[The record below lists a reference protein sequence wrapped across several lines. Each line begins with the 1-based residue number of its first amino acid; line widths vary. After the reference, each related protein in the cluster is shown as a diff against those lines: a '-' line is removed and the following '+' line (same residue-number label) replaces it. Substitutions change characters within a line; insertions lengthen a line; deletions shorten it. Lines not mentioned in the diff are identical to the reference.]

1 MSFGTGRSPEPPVD
15 NTERQ
20 KCKVQAPGVTRG
32 RENDKSEPVA
42 KRKTQ
47 FCPWIPSFDCF
58 SFAFCF
64 LARMSLSKIDE
75 QLIDWR
81 LCSPVLGNHA

>member
-20 KCKVQAPGVTRG
+20 KCKIQAPGVTRG

-42 KRKTQ
+42 KRK
-47 FCPWIPSFDCF
+47 PSF
-58 SFAFCF
+58 
-64 LARMSLSKIDE
+64 
-75 QLIDWR
+75 
-81 LCSPVLGNHA
+81 VLGFQVLIAFLFLLAFLLWMSISKKQGMVELVLESCLT